1 MVINN
6 PLFPF
11 AISNA
16 YIKVKISANLHIIKY
31 SLANLH
37 DIYII
42 YYKCTLLN
50 SQLNSLTPCHLFLK
64 GSHLQSKLVQNCT
77 FVCNLGKLLSRN
89 TTNFRAMYILILN
102 VKMLTHTLVDQLHW
116 DQQQTCFQPG
126 KKYMKKCIAVI
137 CHMPVSHHEY
147 SISC

>member
-11 AISNA
+11 AISKT
-16 YIKVKISANLHIIKY
+16 YIKVKISANLHIKY

-37 DIYII
+37 DIYIM

-50 SQLNSLTPCHLFLK
+50 SQVNSLIPCHLFLK
-64 GSHLQSKLVQNCT
+64 GSHLQSQLVQNCT

-89 TTNFRAMYILILN
+89 TTNFRATQILFLN
-102 VKMLTHTLVDQLHW
+102 FKMLTHTLVDQLHW

-126 KKYMKKCIAVI
+126 KKIHEKVHCSN
-137 CHMPVSHHEY
+137 MPYANVPS
-147 SISC
+147 